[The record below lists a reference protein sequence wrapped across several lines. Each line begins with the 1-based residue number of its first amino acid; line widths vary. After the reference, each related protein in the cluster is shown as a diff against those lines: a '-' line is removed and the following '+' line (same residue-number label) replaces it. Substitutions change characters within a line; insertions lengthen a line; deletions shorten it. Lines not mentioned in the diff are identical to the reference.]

1 MIHAEYFHQQI
12 LAHKPDGVDETSRDP
27 ESGSEHI
34 WWQVRVPTLRE
45 MVKAWKAEHKSTLTY
60 EDWLATLDQLYH
72 SDSIDERQIAGMLMA
87 EFPTFRRQLPLEQL
101 DIWLGQLVGWKE
113 VDSTCQSTFTVE
125 DLLSDWES
133 WNSFL
138 RRLSVDDNIN
148 KRRASLVLLVKP
160 IRSDQ
165 VQVLQL
171 ALDLV
176 ETLKHE
182 TDKLITK
189 AISWLLREGTRQHHA
204 EIHHYLDANRE
215 SLPAIAVRETQKK
228 LDTGRK

>member
-1 MIHAEYFHQQI
+1 MNHAEYFQQQI

-34 WWQVRVPTLRE
+34 WWRVRVPTLRE
-45 MVKAWKAEHKSTLTY
+45 MVKVWKAEHKSMLTY
-60 EDWLATLDQLYH
+60 DDWLMTLDALYH
-72 SDSIDERQIAGMLMA
+72 SDSIDERQIAGMLLA
-87 EFPTFRRQLPLEQL
+87 HFPKFRRQLSLEQL
-101 DIWLGQLVGWKE
+101 DRWLGQLVGSKE
-113 VDSTCQSTFTVE
+113 VDSTCQSTFTVD
-125 DLLSDWES
+125 DLLSDWDAWEA
-133 WNSFL
+133 FL
-138 RRLSVDDNIN
+138 RQLSVDDNIN

-160 IRSDQ
+160 IRSDETR
-165 VQVLQL
+165 VLQL

-189 AISWLLREGTRQHHA
+189 AISWLLRTGTSYHHDQIRQ
-204 EIHHYLDANRE
+204 YLDDNRD
-215 SLPAIAVRETQKK
+215 SLPAIALRETQKK